1 MPNTDNLCMSCMKP
15 IGDAK
20 QCPYCGYHA
29 DSPQL
34 SPYLPIRSV
43 VANRYLV
50 GKVLE
55 FNGDGVTYAG
65 WDMTERIAVKVREF
79 LPDAICSRENGE
91 TQVRVMQGCERAYT
105 DCYQSFL
112 ELWRK
117 LMRLM
122 GLSAL
127 ISVTDVVEDN
137 GTAYAIYE
145 YTDAVPLRKYLLST
159 STGYIPWERAR
170 QMFMPALSALGTL
183 HSAGIIHRGLS
194 PQTILVTPD
203 GKLKISG
210 FSIWQARTA
219 RGDLNPELFP
229 GYAAIE
235 QYGFE
240 GQQGAWTDIYAFAAV
255 LYRAL
260 IGTDPI
266 VATTRVTNDRLMIPS
281 KFAEQLPAY
290 VINALINALQILP
303 EDRTRSV
310 EQFRA
315 ELSASPTAAYAGEI
329 QAMSGDRSVEPAQGE
344 AAQAAPKR
352 RRAKLSRSLS
362 QSA

>member
-145 YTDAVPLRKYLLST
+145 YTDAVPLRKYQLRGNIQEPRL
-159 STGYIPWERAR
+159 GRQVHFQDKVRIQRYRQGGLCHFAEPARADHCRDRQRDRAR
-170 QMFMPALSALGTL
+170 
-183 HSAGIIHRGLS
+183 H
-194 PQTILVTPD
+194 
-203 GKLKISG
+203 
-210 FSIWQARTA
+210 
-219 RGDLNPELFP
+219 
-229 GYAAIE
+229 
-235 QYGFE
+235 
-240 GQQGAWTDIYAFAAV
+240 QQ
-255 LYRAL
+255 RQ
-260 IGTDPI
+260 
-266 VATTRVTNDRLMIPS
+266 RER
-281 KFAEQLPAY
+281 
-290 VINALINALQILP
+290 
-303 EDRTRSV
+303 
-310 EQFRA
+310 
-315 ELSASPTAAYAGEI
+315 
-329 QAMSGDRSVEPAQGE
+329 
-344 AAQAAPKR
+344 
-352 RRAKLSRSLS
+352 
-362 QSA
+362 

>member
-65 WDMTERIAVKVREF
+65 WDMTERIAAKVREF

-203 GKLKISG
+203 G
-210 FSIWQARTA
+210 ARRSEPRALPRLRRDRAVRLRGSAGCMDGYICLCGGALPRAHRHRSDSCHDPRYERPSDDTEQIRRAAPGICHKRADKRASDPA
-219 RGDLNPELFP
+219 RGQNPL
-229 GYAAIE
+229 GRTV
-235 QYGFE
+235 QS
-240 GQQGAWTDIYAFAAV
+240 
-255 LYRAL
+255 RAL
-260 IGTDPI
+260 RLP
-266 VATTRVTNDRLMIPS
+266 DRGICGRDSGDERRPLG
-281 KFAEQLPAY
+281 
-290 VINALINALQILP
+290 
-303 EDRTRSV
+303 RTR
-310 EQFRA
+310 
-315 ELSASPTAAYAGEI
+315 AG
-329 QAMSGDRSVEPAQGE
+329 
-344 AAQAAPKR
+344 
-352 RRAKLSRSLS
+352 
-362 QSA
+362 

>member
-1 MPNTDNLCMSCMKP
+1 MPNTDNLCLSCMKP

-91 TQVRVMQGCERAYT
+91 TRVRVMQGCERAYT

-159 STGYIPWERAR
+159 STG
-170 QMFMPALSALGTL
+170 
-183 HSAGIIHRGLS
+183 
-194 PQTILVTPD
+194 
-203 GKLKISG
+203 
-210 FSIWQARTA
+210 
-219 RGDLNPELFP
+219 
-229 GYAAIE
+229 
-235 QYGFE
+235 
-240 GQQGAWTDIYAFAAV
+240 
-255 LYRAL
+255 
-260 IGTDPI
+260 
-266 VATTRVTNDRLMIPS
+266 
-281 KFAEQLPAY
+281 
-290 VINALINALQILP
+290 
-303 EDRTRSV
+303 
-310 EQFRA
+310 
-315 ELSASPTAAYAGEI
+315 
-329 QAMSGDRSVEPAQGE
+329 
-344 AAQAAPKR
+344 
-352 RRAKLSRSLS
+352 
-362 QSA
+362 

>member
-219 RGDLNPELFP
+219 RGDLNPGGALPRAHRHRSDSRHDPRDERP
-229 GYAAIE
+229 SDDTE
-235 QYGFE
+235 Q
-240 GQQGAWTDIYAFAAV
+240 I
-255 LYRAL
+255 R
-260 IGTDPI
+260 
-266 VATTRVTNDRLMIPS
+266 R
-281 KFAEQLPAY
+281 
-290 VINALINALQILP
+290 
-303 EDRTRSV
+303 
-310 EQFRA
+310 
-315 ELSASPTAAYAGEI
+315 
-329 QAMSGDRSVEPAQGE
+329 
-344 AAQAAPKR
+344 AAPGICHKR
-352 RRAKLSRSLS
+352 ADKRASNPARGQNPLGRTV
-362 QSA
+362 